1 MKMKKIDKNLFIIT
15 EGPSPLFWV
24 KMWIWENHWFWS
36 DELIFVKK
44 LYWIFKWLKRD
55 IQEETRKMVSF
66 KHLEL
71 ITQSKSM
78 FVTTYLALEF
88 NPSCTTDFSASV
100 Q

>member
-1 MKMKKIDKNLFIIT
+1 MFRILYVNLRESSILKIWIDSRKK
-15 EGPSPLFWV
+15 
-24 KMWIWENHWFWS
+24 
-36 DELIFVKK
+36 
-44 LYWIFKWLKRD
+44 YWIFKWLKGE